1 MMSLIA
7 MRRMRRTVVSQINLL
22 SERYTKQTTQK
33 SLQKAIIGLQ
43 YNKSVR
49 LLFTARQP
57 WCFTQRFRHFTLHVA
72 SNRK

>member
-1 MMSLIA
+1 MSLA
-7 MRRMRRTVVSQINLL
+7 ASVVEGVNMI

-33 SLQKAIIGLQ
+33 SLHKAIIGLQ

-49 LLFTARQP
+49 LLFAARQP
-57 WCFTQRFRHFTLHVA
+57 SCFTQRFRYFTLHVA

>member
-1 MMSLIA
+1 MSLA
-7 MRRMRRTVVSQINLL
+7 ASVVEGVSMI

-57 WCFTQRFRHFTLHVA
+57 WCFTQRFRYFTLHVA